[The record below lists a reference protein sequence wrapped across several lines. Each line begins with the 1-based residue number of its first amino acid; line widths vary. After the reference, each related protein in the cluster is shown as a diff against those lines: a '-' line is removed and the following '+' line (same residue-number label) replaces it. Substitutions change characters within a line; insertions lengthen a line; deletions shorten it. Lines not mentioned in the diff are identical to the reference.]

1 MGFSVLAPSYPIS
14 RCLPSGHANTEQLF
28 PASGRRCWRRL
39 PCKAFTFR
47 RSTPTLP
54 DFSRGAV
61 GFVGA
66 NLSAKP
72 LFSVGARQHA
82 LTFPGESAAVLASF
96 SPLTLYLPS
105 GHANTA
111 QIFQIGWLPRMKKPA
126 SGKQLSLTMSK
137 SVLGW
142 ASQAGTSGGSA
153 MCHLAAA

>member
-39 PCKAFTFR
+39 PCKAFVLR
-47 RSTPTLP
+47 RGTPTRSSFFRL
-54 DFSRGAV
+54 
-61 GFVGA
+61 VGA
-66 NLSAKP
+66 GVGVVLPVKP

-137 SVLGW
+137 SVLGG